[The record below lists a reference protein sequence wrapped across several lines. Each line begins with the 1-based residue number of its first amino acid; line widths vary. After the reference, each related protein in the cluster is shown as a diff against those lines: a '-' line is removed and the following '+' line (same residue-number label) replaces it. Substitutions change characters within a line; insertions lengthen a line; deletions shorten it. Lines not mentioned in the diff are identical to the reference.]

1 MQSKTPKNLANSK
14 AREVKTLMKK
24 PTPLRIILSIIVTIA
39 FYLFLTSLFSINEI
53 IDYKFNGLISS
64 LTTLWY
70 VKLLISALI
79 GFLVLIY
86 QEQRL
91 NSVENKTVGNGQYG
105 NARWMTDKEK
115 RESYTYVKDG
125 KEKIPGF
132 VIGREGN
139 EWIVETGDK
148 TVCQVA
154 PPGGGKTKCVFVP
167 TLYYNARVNKNTKNR
182 GASLLSLDVKSE
194 NFKSSGYELKQSG
207 YNVLFLDFRD
217 PSGSYHF
224 NLMNGVNSEIDLSK
238 NAKSKEKSMRHYARA
253 ERYAKQ
259 VSSSIVKNIMGE
271 TRDSSSDFFDKT
283 AQGLITGLQL
293 MVSQYGSDNER
304 HIISVFK
311 LIIELNGLI
320 DNGNIEAGKQKSKL
334 MELLQFIDDERITD
348 YVGASVNAD
357 VRTSMNV
364 FSSALAKLIEFIDA
378 ELEQMICDHSS
389 EINAKSFVESPTAI
403 FVICPD
409 EDSSRHF
416 FASLFIRYFTTQLID
431 MAETSPGM
439 VLPRKVLCLWDEF
452 GNMPAIKDVDALFTA
467 ARSRG
472 IRFLYSLQSFN
483 QLQKNYNK
491 TYADIILDASQ
502 ILMFTFLSPGAIETA
517 KKLSEI
523 LGNRTVLAGNINK
536 RQRPFELWEQDETTG
551 YQMIKQPLMFPDDI
565 LSIPIGT
572 WVVIKTGGA
581 SEQTKMKTKTPMYS
595 EYCTVHPEYSESIKN
610 EYHDIKVLNGDKIRR
625 LGAIAKNKLTVGM
638 FD

>member
-1 MQSKTPKNLANSK
+1 MQ
-14 AREVKTLMKK
+14 K
-24 PTPLRIILSIIVTIA
+24 PTPLRIVLSIIVTA
-39 FYLFLTSLFSINEI
+39 VFYSFLTALFSINEI
-53 IDYKFNGLISS
+53 INYQLEGFLKGLSV
-64 LTTLWY
+64 LWG
-70 VKLLISALI
+70 VKLIISALM
-79 GFLVLIY
+79 GFLVLVY

-91 NSVENKTVGNGQYG
+91 NNIKDKVVGNGQYG
-105 NARWMTDKEK
+105 RSRWMTDKEK

-125 KEKIPGF
+125 KEKLPGF
-132 VIGREGN
+132 VIGREEN
-139 EWIVETGDK
+139 EWIVEASDK

-154 PPGGGKTKCVFVP
+154 PPGGGKTKCVFIP
-167 TLYYNARVNKNTKNR
+167 TLYYNARVNRNTKGK

-207 YNVLFLDFRD
+207 YDVLFLDFRN

-238 NAKSKEKSMRHYARA
+238 NAVSKEDGMRHYARA

-271 TRDSSSDFFDKT
+271 TKDSSSDFFDKT

-389 EINAKSFVESPTAI
+389 EIDAKSFMDNPTAI

-431 MAETSPGM
+431 LAETSLGM
-439 VLPRKVLCLWDEF
+439 ILPRKVLCLWDEF

-472 IRFLYSLQSFN
+472 IRFLYSLQSFS

-491 TYADIILDASQ
+491 TYADIIMDASQ
-502 ILMFTFLSPGAIETA
+502 VLMFTFLSPGALETA
-517 KKLSEI
+517 KKLSET
-523 LGNRTVLAGNINK
+523 LGNRTVLSGNINR
-536 RQRPFELWEQDETTG
+536 RQRPFELWEQDVTTG
-551 YQMIKQPLMFPDDI
+551 QQMIKQPLMFPEDI
-565 LSIPIGT
+565 LSLPIGT
-572 WVVIKTGGA
+572 WVVIKTGGKTD
-581 SEQTKMKTKTPMYS
+581 QIKMKTKTPMYS
-595 EYCTVHPEYSESIKN
+595 DYCTVNQEYSENIKN
-610 EYHDIKVLNGDKIRR
+610 EYHDIMVLSGDKIRR

>member
-1 MQSKTPKNLANSK
+1 MN
-14 AREVKTLMKK
+14 K
-24 PTPLRIILSIIVTIA
+24 PTPFRVFLAIIVFVI
-39 FYLFLTSLFSINEI
+39 FYSFLTALFSINEI
-53 IDYKFNGLISS
+53 INYRFEGFIKGLSV
-64 LTTLWY
+64 LWG

-91 NSVENKTVGNGQYG
+91 NNFEDKTVGNGQHG
-105 NARWMTDKEK
+105 RARWMTDKEK

-125 KEKIPGF
+125 KEMVPGF

-139 EWIVETGDK
+139 EWIVETGEK
-148 TVCQVA
+148 TVCQIA
-154 PPGGGKTKCVFVP
+154 PPGGGKTKCVFIP
-167 TLYYNARVNKNTKNR
+167 TLYYNSRVNKNTKGD

-194 NFKSSGYELKQSG
+194 NFKSAGYELKLSG
-207 YNVLFLDFRD
+207 YNVLFLDFRN
-217 PSGSYHF
+217 PSGSYRF

-238 NAKSKEKSMRHYARA
+238 NADSNESRMRHYARA

-271 TRDSSSDFFDKT
+271 TKDSSSDFFDKT

-293 MVSQYGSDNER
+293 MVSQYGADNER

-334 MELLQFIDDERITD
+334 MELLQYIDDERITD

-389 EINAKSFVESPTAI
+389 EINAKSFVENPTAI

-431 MAETSPGM
+431 LAETSPGM

-491 TYADIILDASQ
+491 NYADIILDAC
-502 ILMFTFLSPGAIETA
+502 LLYTSPSPRDT
-517 KKLSEI
+517 
-523 LGNRTVLAGNINK
+523 R
-536 RQRPFELWEQDETTG
+536 
-551 YQMIKQPLMFPDDI
+551 
-565 LSIPIGT
+565 
-572 WVVIKTGGA
+572 
-581 SEQTKMKTKTPMYS
+581 
-595 EYCTVHPEYSESIKN
+595 
-610 EYHDIKVLNGDKIRR
+610 
-625 LGAIAKNKLTVGM
+625 
-638 FD
+638 